1 MAQVEPIPV
10 VVVTE
15 AGHLL
20 GLDAN
25 TALLRMPANSGHGHP
40 DGRHC
45 VACATHTDVRA
56 LLYDMLEEVKLGR
69 RPRFTKVLVDAGA
82 EADPPVVV
90 AALTGKLP
98 AQALRD
104 HTVARLF
111 YLADAA

>member
-1 MAQVEPIPV
+1 MARVEPIPV
-10 VVVTE
+10 VVVTD

-20 GLDAN
+20 ALDPD

-40 DGRHC
+40 DSQHC
-45 VACATHTDVRA
+45 VACATRTDVRA
-56 LLYDMLEEVKLGR
+56 LLYDMLEEVKRGM
-69 RPRFTKVLVDAGA
+69 RPAFTRVVVDASA
-82 EADPPVVV
+82 MADPSVVV

>member
-1 MAQVEPIPV
+1 MARVEPIPV

-15 AGHLL
+15 AGHFLA
-20 GLDAN
+20 LDAN
-25 TALLRMPANSGHGHP
+25 TALLRLPANSGHGHA
-40 DGRHC
+40 DGQHC
-45 VACATHTDVRA
+45 VACATRIDVRA

-69 RPRFTKVLVDAGA
+69 RPRFTRVLVDASA
-82 EADPPVVV
+82 LADPSVVV